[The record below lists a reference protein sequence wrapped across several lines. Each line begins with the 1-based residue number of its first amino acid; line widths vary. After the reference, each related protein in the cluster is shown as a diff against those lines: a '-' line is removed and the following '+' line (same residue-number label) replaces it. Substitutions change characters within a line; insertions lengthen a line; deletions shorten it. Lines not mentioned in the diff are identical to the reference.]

1 MHPANKKI
9 LTKYFL
15 KGFSYIFPP
24 REIASYISAHYI
36 ISSYHIATIK
46 TFWSV
51 IFISQWSGYISY
63 IHLHIA
69 MPKVLPEYK
78 EEAKK
83 RIIEA
88 SVKVMSEKGYS
99 QTTMEDIAAYLG
111 VSKGALYLY
120 FKSKD
125 DIIVE
130 SAKKMQSHLLQLRM
144 MQMAASPTKDPLDVW
159 IKILD
164 NFMPF
169 DSKINTLYFELVAIT
184 QRDPEIN
191 KLSAKSRERDR
202 NDRTRNSLAAAD
214 EISPH

>member
-1 MHPANKKI
+1 
-9 LTKYFL
+9 
-15 KGFSYIFPP
+15 
-24 REIASYISAHYI
+24 
-36 ISSYHIATIK
+36 
-46 TFWSV
+46 
-51 IFISQWSGYISY
+51 
-63 IHLHIA
+63 

-144 MQMAASPTKDPLDVW
+144 MQMTASPTKDPLDVW

-191 KLSAKSRERDR
+191 KLSAKNLEKEIEMIEHEIALQQQMKLVRTDADPRTIAVALISFFSGLRLMNILGLDR
-202 NDRTRNSLAAAD
+202 D
-214 EISPH
+214 EIRKRWAEMGRIVLGIKD

>member
-1 MHPANKKI
+1 
-9 LTKYFL
+9 
-15 KGFSYIFPP
+15 
-24 REIASYISAHYI
+24 
-36 ISSYHIATIK
+36 
-46 TFWSV
+46 
-51 IFISQWSGYISY
+51 
-63 IHLHIA
+63 

-144 MQMAASPTKDPLDVW
+144 MQMTASPTKDPLDVW

-169 DSKINTLYFELVAIT
+169 DSRINTLYFELVAIT

-191 KLSAKSRERDR
+191 KLSAKNLEKEIEMIEHEIALQQQMKLVRTDADPRTIAVALISFFSGLRLMNILGLDR
-202 NDRTRNSLAAAD
+202 D
-214 EISPH
+214 EIRKRWAEMGRIMLGIKD

>member
-1 MHPANKKI
+1 M
-9 LTKYFL
+9 L
-15 KGFSYIFPP
+15 
-24 REIASYISAHYI
+24 
-36 ISSYHIATIK
+36 
-46 TFWSV
+46 
-51 IFISQWSGYISY
+51 
-63 IHLHIA
+63 
-69 MPKVLPEYK
+69 KVLPEYK

-125 DIIVE
+125 EIIVE
-130 SAKKMQSHLLQLRM
+130 SAKNMQLHLSQLHR
-144 MQMAASPTKDPLDVW
+144 MQMTASPTKDPLDVW

-191 KLSAKSRERDR
+191 KLSAKNLEKEIEMIEHEIALQQQMKLVRTDADPRTIAVALISFFSGLRLMNILGLDR
-202 NDRTRNSLAAAD
+202 D
-214 EISPH
+214 EIRKRWAEMGRIMLGIKD